1 MGSYLLTR
9 AVQPMATCR
18 QSP

>member
-1 MGSYLLTR
+1 
-9 AVQPMATCR
+9 MATCR